1 LNTAYNEDWLKEK
14 NILWKIRKITLILE

>member
-14 NILWKIRKITLILE
+14 NILWKIKKIISILE